1 MSSAM
6 NHRRRSHRSE
16 MRKGGVYRA
25 SMRKW
30 THSAPNRRRLLARLP
45 AWLRRLMFRENMN
58 RPNRGYMGKLDK

>member
-16 MRKGGVYRA
+16 MRKGGVYRP

-30 THSAPNRRRLLARLP
+30 HHSMAAKRSVLGGLLGLLRRRKP
-45 AWLRRLMFRENMN
+45 AEKRQKAVDQKRRE
-58 RPNRGYMGKLDK
+58 G